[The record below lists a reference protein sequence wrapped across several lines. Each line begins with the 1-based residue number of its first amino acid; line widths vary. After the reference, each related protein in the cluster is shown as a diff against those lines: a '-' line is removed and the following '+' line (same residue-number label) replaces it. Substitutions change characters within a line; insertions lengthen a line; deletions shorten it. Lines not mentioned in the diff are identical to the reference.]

1 MLEPDRPNPDALL
14 SSIQREEAARGRG
27 RLKVFLGMCAGVG
40 KTYAMLEAARR
51 EHAAGRDVVLGYVE
65 THGRKETDA
74 LAHGLPALP
83 RKSVE
88 YRSVALTEFDLD
100 AALTR
105 KPALMLVDEL
115 AHTNAPGSRHPKRYQ
130 DILEL
135 LDAGIDVFTTLNV
148 QHVESRTD
156 TVAQITGTT
165 VYETIP
171 DTVLDQAEIELVD
184 LPPDD
189 LLQRLHDGKVYVEE
203 RARAA
208 GANFFRPGNLAAL
221 RELALRLAAEHV
233 GQDVQNH
240 LRGQPVLN
248 TWKTGVRLLVALS
261 PSPLSASL
269 IRWTRRLA
277 DGVQARWLAVYV
289 ETSRPLIEI
298 EQTRLTANLA
308 LARQLGAEVVTTT
321 DEDVVRG
328 LLRVAREH
336 NVTQI
341 VFGKPG
347 GGWLGLWRGRSLLQ
361 RLVEGSGDIDVLVV
375 RAEKPEQPVRAR
387 PQLARVQSQ
396 KGQYLWALAAV
407 AGVTLVGLILQRW
420 IGYQAV
426 ALIYLFAV
434 VLLGMVVGRGPN
446 LFAAALTAVCWNY
459 LFVPPTLTFRISGIH
474 DAMLFGMYFVVA
486 LATGQLTARMRLQQ
500 DAERQRER
508 RTMALYRLTQEL
520 SSAGNFPELLSIAI
534 REVSAAFEADVAV
547 MLPDPEPEAGQLLS
561 PYPAGLWQ
569 LDEKEESVAAWVF
582 QHDQPAGRF
591 TDTLPQATA
600 LHLPLSAG
608 SKPSGVIALRFR
620 SDKPPTVQQR
630 NLLESFIRQV
640 ALVIDRQRL
649 RDADTRAKLLTE
661 SERLGKTLLNSVSH
675 ELRTPLAAITSAA
688 AGLKELEERDNPTL
702 RRALTG
708 ELLEASARLNR
719 LVGNLLD
726 MTRLESGPMKLR
738 RDWCDVR
745 DLVNVARRDL
755 EKELANHKVTA
766 TLAPDL
772 PLVQMD
778 FVLMQ
783 QVLMNLLL
791 NAAMHTPPGT
801 EVVISAATR
810 GKELLLTV
818 TDNGPGIPP
827 EALPHLFDK
836 FYRAP
841 TARSGG
847 SGLGLSIVKGF
858 VEAHE
863 GNVSAENRPGGGA
876 QFTIRLPLGETPP
889 LPAEHHA

>member
-1 MLEPDRPNPDALL
+1 VPEPDRPNPDALL

-74 LAHGLPALP
+74 LVEGLPGLA
-83 RKSVE
+83 RREVE
-88 YRSVALTEFDLD
+88 YRGVALTEFDLD
-100 AALTR
+100 AALAR

-130 DILEL
+130 DVLEL

-156 TVAQITGTT
+156 TVAQIIGTT
-165 VYETIP
+165 IYETIP
-171 DTVLDQAEIELVD
+171 DTVLDRAEIELVD
-184 LPPDD
+184 LPPDE

-208 GANFFRPGNLAAL
+208 SANFFRPGNLTAL

-240 LRGQPVLN
+240 LRGQPVHG

-289 ETSRPLIEI
+289 ETSQPLSEP
-298 EQTRLTANLA
+298 EQGRLTANLA

-328 LLRVAREH
+328 LLRVAQER

-347 GGWLGLWRGRSLLQ
+347 SGWMDGWRGRSLLQ

-375 RAEKPEQPVRAR
+375 RAEKPELRVKSRHPLVRIH
-387 PQLARVQSQ
+387 SQ
-396 KGQYLWALAAV
+396 KGQYLWALGLVAV
-407 AGVTLVGLILQRW
+407 VTLLSLTVQRW

-446 LFAAALTAVCWNY
+446 LFAATLTALCWNF
-459 LFVPPTLTFRISGIH
+459 LFVPPVFTLRISGIH

-486 LATGQLTARMRLQQ
+486 LVTGQLTARMRLQQ
-500 DAERQRER
+500 EAERQRER
-508 RTMALYRLTQEL
+508 RTAALFRLTQEL
-520 SSAGNFPELLSIAI
+520 SSAASFPELLGVAV

-547 MLPDPEPEAGQLLS
+547 LLPDPESNTQLS

-569 LDEKEESVAAWVF
+569 LGEKEESVAGWVF

-591 TDTLPQATA
+591 TDTLPQAAA
-600 LHLPLSAG
+600 LHLPLSVG
-608 SKPSGVIALRFR
+608 GKPSGVIALRFR
-620 SDKPPTVQQR
+620 SDKPQTIQQR
-630 NLLESFIRQV
+630 NLLDSFLRQI

-649 RDADTRAKLLTE
+649 RDADTRAKLLAE
-661 SERLGKTLLNSVSH
+661 SERLGKTLLDSVSH
-675 ELRTPLAAITSAA
+675 ELRTPLAAITSAT
-688 AGLKELEERDNPTL
+688 AGLEELEARDNPAL

-708 ELLEASARLNR
+708 ELREASARLNR

-726 MTRLESGPMKLR
+726 MTRLESGPLKLR
-738 RDWCDVR
+738 RDWCDVG
-745 DLVNVARRDL
+745 DLVNVARREL
-755 EKELANHKVTA
+755 EKELANHKIVV
-766 TLAPDL
+766 TLAPGL

-791 NAAMHTPPGT
+791 NAAVHTPPGT
-801 EVVISAATR
+801 EVRVAASVQD
-810 GKELLLTV
+810 KELLITV
-818 TDNGPGIPP
+818 ADNGPGVPP
-827 EALPHLFDK
+827 ESLPHLFDK

-841 TARSGG
+841 KARAGG
-847 SGLGLSIVKGF
+847 SGLGLSIVKGI
-858 VEAHE
+858 VEAH
-863 GNVSAENRPGGGA
+863 GGRVQAENRPGGGA

-889 LPAEHHA
+889 LPAEERA